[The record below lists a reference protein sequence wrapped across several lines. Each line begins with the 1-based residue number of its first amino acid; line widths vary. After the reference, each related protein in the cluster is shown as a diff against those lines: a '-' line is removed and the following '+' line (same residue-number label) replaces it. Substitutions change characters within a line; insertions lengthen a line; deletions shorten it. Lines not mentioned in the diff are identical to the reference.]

1 MLQPHMKRPPL
12 RWGRRGM
19 AVALAAARGLA
30 RVRGLPRVG
39 PLIARTGMETSR
51 AGWTLPRRAPL
62 ALFVAGLAAAGGLGF
77 WQHHDNTVFVQER
90 LQAAAEHRADEL
102 RRRLQTYEYGLLATR
117 SAITTANDTVGAVT
131 RQQFQR
137 YGLSL
142 DMPRQFPG
150 ARGFIFIRRVPAA
163 QEAAFVQQMHQE
175 GLPQFRL
182 QQLQPH
188 PGERFVV
195 QYVEPLQGNAA
206 ALGLDI
212 ASDPLR
218 RDTALAAMHSGQPR
232 LTPPITLPQAPD
244 HAGRAFALLA
254 PLYRGVQPPEPA
266 RRDAETI
273 GWAAVTLVAG
283 EVLQDFDAADDGL
296 VLALSDATPPAP
308 PRRFHSSPAWTEP
321 AAGAL
326 VARMP
331 LELYGRRWLVEVQ
344 PQPPFIARLHL
355 REPLTLA
362 AGMTALAALLA
373 RLLAGAQRA
382 AQRERVILE
391 ERARMA
397 AVVESSHDAIVGH
410 RTDDV
415 ITSWNPAAER
425 LLGWHAPEVQGRKLM
440 ELTVPPWLRE
450 QAQQVIERTRRGEDV
465 PPFETLRLDREGH
478 LVDVSL
484 SVAPMRDAHGQV
496 SGAATTLRDLRAQ
509 RAAQARIVE
518 LNVTLEAQV
527 QQRTDELR
535 AILASAGSAIIGT
548 DLAGRITTFN
558 PAAELMLG
566 VSAALALGRSILDFY
581 DREELRE
588 NAWQFPQVVHD
599 NAHQLPA
606 WFQAALR
613 RRDRPAPAPGLR
625 SEWTYVRADGTR
637 FPGLLNVSLLRDAR
651 ERAVGFLTLIADL
664 TERKAMEEALHR
676 RTAELEALAARER
689 AILAGAGSAIVVTD
703 AQDRITLFNAA
714 AERLTGRSP
723 AQALGESATALLF
736 DPEELRERHRTLQ
749 AAFGRALDPGEVF
762 MARTRS
768 GEGGVW
774 QLVRADGTRVPV
786 LLEVRTLRHARAHG
800 GGLIYVAVDLSER
813 QRLEQQLKQR
823 TEQAEAA
830 SRAKSAFLAN
840 MSHEIRTPL
849 NAVIGLSHL
858 LQQMP
863 LEGRQREFV
872 GHIAGAGEQLLALVN
887 DVLDLSKIEAGE
899 MTLEQ
904 VPFALR
910 QLLDEV
916 MAQAQVQAGQK
927 GLALRLEAPAQ
938 PLVLRGDPL
947 RLKQVLLNLLS
958 NALKFTETGGVTL
971 RVHAL
976 PGQPRQVVLRLEVI
990 DTGIGIAP
998 ELQARIFEA
1007 FTQADSS
1014 TTRRFGGTGLGL
1026 SIVRRLVAMMD
1037 GELALDSAP
1046 GRGSTFTVTLPL
1058 AVEQE
1063 EAEA

>member
-1 MLQPHMKRPPL
+1 
-12 RWGRRGM
+12 
-19 AVALAAARGLA
+19 
-30 RVRGLPRVG
+30 
-39 PLIARTGMETSR
+39 MEKHHP
-51 AGWTLPRRAPL
+51 GWTTLPRRAPL
-62 ALFVAGLAAAGGLGF
+62 VLFAAGLAAAGALGV
-77 WQHHDNTVFVQER
+77 WQHHDNTAFVQER
-90 LQAAAEHRADEL
+90 LQTAAGQMADAL
-102 RRRLQTYEYGLLATR
+102 RRRMQTYEYGLLATR
-117 SAITTANDTVGAVT
+117 SAITTANDTMGAVT
-131 RQQFQR
+131 RHQFQR

-150 ARGFIFIRRVPAA
+150 ARGFIFIRRVPAD
-163 QEAAFVQQMHQE
+163 QEDAFVQQMRDE
-175 GLPQFRL
+175 GLPYFQLR
-182 QQLQPH
+182 QLQPH
-188 PGERFVV
+188 AGERFVV
-195 QYVEPLQGNAA
+195 QYVEPLKGNAP

-212 ASDPLR
+212 ASDPPR
-218 RDTALAAMHSGQPR
+218 RDTALAALRSGEPR

-244 HAGRAFALLA
+244 HAGRSFALLA
-254 PLYRGVQPPEPA
+254 PLYRGVLPPEPA
-266 RRDAETI
+266 LRDAQTI
-273 GWAAVTLVAG
+273 GWAAVTLVAD
-283 EVLQDFDAADDGL
+283 EVLQDFDMADGSL
-296 VLALSDATPPAP
+296 TLALSDATPPQA
-308 PRRFHSSPAWTEP
+308 PRRFHTAPGWTEP
-321 AAGAL
+321 PAGAL
-326 VARMP
+326 VARVP

-344 PQPPFIARLHL
+344 PQPPFVARLHL
-355 REPLTLA
+355 REPLALA
-362 AGMTALAALLA
+362 AAVTAVAALLA

-410 RTDDV
+410 RLDDT
-415 ITSWNPAAER
+415 ISSWNPAAER
-425 LLGWHAPEVQGRKLM
+425 LLGWHEGEVLGRALM

-450 QAQQVIERTRRGEDV
+450 QAQQVNERIRRGEDV
-465 PPFETLRLDREGH
+465 PPFETLRLDRDGH

-484 SVAPMRDAHGQV
+484 SVAPVRDTQGQV
-496 SGAATTLRDLRAQ
+496 GGAATTLRDLRAQ

-613 RRDRPAPAPGLR
+613 RRDRPAPVPGLR

-664 TERKAMEEALHR
+664 TERKAMEEALRR

-703 AQDRITLFNAA
+703 AADRITLFNAA
-714 AERLTGRSP
+714 AERLTGRGQ
-723 AQALGESATALLF
+723 AQALGQPATALLF
-736 DPEELRERHRTLQ
+736 DPEELRERHRALQ
-749 AAFGRALDPGEVF
+749 DAFGRALEPGEVF
-762 MARTRS
+762 MARTR
-768 GEGGVW
+768 GAEGGVW
-774 QLVRADGTRVPV
+774 QLLRADGTRVPV
-786 LLEVRTLRHARAHG
+786 LLEVRTLRDGRSHG

-872 GHIAGAGEQLLALVN
+872 GHIGAAGEQLLALVN

-904 VPFALR
+904 
-910 QLLDEV
+910 
-916 MAQAQVQAGQK
+916 
-927 GLALRLEAPAQ
+927 
-938 PLVLRGDPL
+938 
-947 RLKQVLLNLLS
+947 
-958 NALKFTETGGVTL
+958 
-971 RVHAL
+971 
-976 PGQPRQVVLRLEVI
+976 
-990 DTGIGIAP
+990 
-998 ELQARIFEA
+998 
-1007 FTQADSS
+1007 
-1014 TTRRFGGTGLGL
+1014 
-1026 SIVRRLVAMMD
+1026 
-1037 GELALDSAP
+1037 
-1046 GRGSTFTVTLPL
+1046 
-1058 AVEQE
+1058 
-1063 EAEA
+1063 